1 MSGGDTVDRVLAT
14 LMLIVAVVAVN
25 VLWIGLLIANG
36 HPWWIR

>member
-14 LMLIVAVVAVN
+14 LVAVVAVN